1 MLSKSVLLLSLI
13 LPCAAF
19 AQSIDTTPAVAK
31 TTTDSSAWALDMP
44 IEKIAQSSQ
53 GCAVLDKDFPGMR
66 DHPMYGSFKH
76 MTLNQIAAM
85 SHGQITP
92 EMMAQAKTDLSALP
106 SAPATTPVAAVNA
119 NVSAAP

>member
-1 MLSKSVLLLSLI
+1 MLSKSVLLLSLL
-13 LPCAAF
+13 LPCAAV

-31 TTTDSSAWALDMP
+31 TTDSSASALDMP

-76 MTLNQIAAM
+76 MTLKQIAAM
-85 SHGQITP
+85 SHGQITS
-92 EMMAQAKTDLSALP
+92 EMLMQANTDLSALP
-106 SAPATTPVAAVNA
+106 GAPATTPVAAVNA
-119 NVSAAP
+119 SASAVP